1 MPLRLGLHA
10 AFLDLPSVELHCTAG
25 FLQCWYDLASVNA
38 AYPTVTLSSSQIR
51 YPLCAMMDQRKQLL
65 VDADVWI
72 VKVGS
77 RSLTGDDGLLDREQV
92 ANLARQLVKLV
103 ELGKRVVLVS
113 SGAVASG
120 VGRLGLPNRPTDLA
134 TLQAVA
140 AIGQTHLIQV
150 YEQTFSQFN
159 RFAAQVLLTASELD
173 DRVAYL
179 NVRNTLNR
187 LLEMGCIPIINEND
201 TVAVDELKT
210 TFGDN
215 DRLAGMVAGLLEG
228 SLLVILSDVRG
239 LYDRD
244 PSDANAHVITS
255 VPKIDE
261 SVEELVRDR
270 KTGVSKGGMASKL
283 STAKFVTMS
292 GQSVVI
298 AWGREP
304 DVLLR
309 LSRGEEIGTVF
320 LPQSKT
326 LPPRKRWIGFSAQTA
341 GRLIVDQGA
350 VTAMLTNGRSLLPI
364 GIQSVEGEFG
374 KGDVVSVH
382 AIDGTEIAR
391 GLVNYSA
398 DQLLRIRG
406 CRSDRIEQILGQCP
420 YEEVIHRDNLTVHS

>member
-1 MPLRLGLHA
+1 
-10 AFLDLPSVELHCTAG
+10 
-25 FLQCWYDLASVNA
+25 
-38 AYPTVTLSSSQIR
+38 
-51 YPLCAMMDQRKQLL
+51 MMDQRKQLL
-65 VDADVWI
+65 VDANVWI

-103 ELGKRVVLVS
+103 EFGKRVVLVS

-120 VGRLGLPNRPTDLA
+120 VGRLGLASRPTDLA

-244 PSDANAHVITS
+244 PSDANANVIAS

-261 SVEELVRDR
+261 SIEELVRDR

-326 LPPRKRWIGFSAQTA
+326 LTPRKRWIGFSAQTA

-382 AIDGTEIAR
+382 ASDGTEIAR